1 MTWLVLYASSNLF
14 RIYVIGRFIRA
25 LQRKCRVT
33 RRKEL
38 LVYGSFY
45 VVNTV
50 LFLTLHLSWVN
61 LLCNLIGMGVIT
73 LLYTNSVRSIV
84 FTVGSFSVITM
95 ACDVLGVLLVSDY
108 EEGKP
113 INPVCQLIAVFTLF
127 ICELLAEKI
136 IKPNRKEESAQNMT
150 LLLVPVCSVLVNVI
164 LMYSNSITDEGLIV
178 VNLGFL
184 LINFLTFYL
193 YDMLSEALY
202 QKYKNVAL
210 QQQIQSYSNQMKVVM
225 KSEEKVKGLRHD
237 IKHHMNEI
245 KLMASQGKNG
255 DIQKYIDSMQEY
267 MSNPEELVKSGN
279 WEVDSILNY
288 MLQQAKT
295 ELNSVQVNVELPET
309 LKYSFDMNVVFGN
322 LLENAIEGARRT
334 KEKQM
339 NVDISFQKGVLRIE
353 IENSYDGKL
362 EKGEDKLL
370 TTKVDKELHG
380 IGLSNVKKVVKKVS
394 RNNGNISEKR
404 IVLYNC
410 NYVYINI

>member
-380 IGLSNVKKVVKKVS
+380 IGLSNVKKVVEKYQGIMEIYPKKGS
-394 RNNGNISEKR
+394 FCI
-404 IVLYNC
+404 IVIM
-410 NYVYINI
+410 YI

>member
-61 LLCNLIGMGVIT
+61 LLCNLIGMEVIT

-380 IGLSNVKKVVKKVS
+380 IGLSNVKKVVEKYQGIMEIYPKKGS
-394 RNNGNISEKR
+394 FCI
-404 IVLYNC
+404 IVIM
-410 NYVYINI
+410 YI

>member
-362 EKGEDKLL
+362 KQGEDKLL

-380 IGLSNVKKVVKKVS
+380 IGLSNVKKVVEKYQGIMEIYPKKGAFCITV
-394 RNNGNISEKR
+394 IM
-404 IVLYNC
+404 
-410 NYVYINI
+410 YI

>member
-1 MTWLVLYASSNLF
+1 
-14 RIYVIGRFIRA
+14 
-25 LQRKCRVT
+25 
-33 RRKEL
+33 
-38 LVYGSFY
+38 
-45 VVNTV
+45 
-50 LFLTLHLSWVN
+50 
-61 LLCNLIGMGVIT
+61 
-73 LLYTNSVRSIV
+73 
-84 FTVGSFSVITM
+84 
-95 ACDVLGVLLVSDY
+95 
-108 EEGKP
+108 
-113 INPVCQLIAVFTLF
+113 
-127 ICELLAEKI
+127 
-136 IKPNRKEESAQNMT
+136 
-150 LLLVPVCSVLVNVI
+150 
-164 LMYSNSITDEGLIV
+164 
-178 VNLGFL
+178 
-184 LINFLTFYL
+184 
-193 YDMLSEALY
+193 
-202 QKYKNVAL
+202 
-210 QQQIQSYSNQMKVVM
+210 
-225 KSEEKVKGLRHD
+225 
-237 IKHHMNEI
+237 MNEI

-380 IGLSNVKKVVKKVS
+380 IGLSNVKKVVEKYQGIMEIYPKKGS
-394 RNNGNISEKR
+394 FCI
-404 IVLYNC
+404 IVIM
-410 NYVYINI
+410 YI

>member
-50 LFLTLHLSWVN
+50 LFLTLYLSWVN

-380 IGLSNVKKVVKKVS
+380 IGLSNVKKVVEKYQGIMEIYPKKGS
-394 RNNGNISEKR
+394 FCI
-404 IVLYNC
+404 IVIM
-410 NYVYINI
+410 YI

>member
-25 LQRKCRVT
+25 LQRKCRVN

-380 IGLSNVKKVVKKVS
+380 IGLSNVKKVVEKYQGIMEIYPKKGSFCITV
-394 RNNGNISEKR
+394 IM
-404 IVLYNC
+404 
-410 NYVYINI
+410 YI